1 MWRRA
6 LPQPDSTPGTLPS
19 APATGS
25 APAPLAPLAPA
36 ATLTIGLA
44 GEPANWNPLAAPAR
58 PDPALALVVEAV
70 LPSAF
75 VAGPAATPTRNTA
88 LLLSATE
95 TPVSPETVV
104 YRIDPRAVWSD
115 GVPITAADFVA
126 TWEAQSGQPRYR
138 DVGGRAYTP
147 AATDGYRQISSVSAA
162 PADPD
167 QVTVRFAS
175 PYSDWESLF
184 APLLPAHVVH
194 AVGFDHGFTDPVTSL
209 VSGGPF
215 LVQSYAPGD
224 DVVLVRNPRWWGPA
238 AGLATLDVAFV
249 SSASV
254 AAEGLEQGQLD
265 AAVSAFT
272 PALVTALR
280 ATPRLTVSVA
290 GAGAF
295 DDLVLGERGGP
306 LAVRAVRMA
315 VMLAVDRQ
323 AVARSAEAGG
333 DTAAAPLANRT
344 YWPGV
349 PGSPDKASVLGP
361 AGTGPARARAV
372 QLLEAAGGV
381 THGSTLMFDGTPV
394 HLTLAVETSSPLAAE
409 EVSAV
414 VAGCRA
420 LGIAVTIIPRP
431 AATTHPFVPP
441 DGMALVSTA
450 RIVSPAAAAETYATG
465 GGANLSGYSSPVMD
479 GLLLR
484 LANAPTGPERNELV
498 DQVDA
503 QAWNDAVDLPLLAV
517 PEVLAYQ
524 SRYANLTAAPSPS
537 GLGDD
542 LARWGIPQAS

>member
-1 MWRRA
+1 M
-6 LPQPDSTPGTLPS
+6 PS

-36 ATLTIGLA
+36 ATLKIGLA
-44 GEPANWNPLAAPAR
+44 GEPGNWNPLAAPAR

-75 VAGPAATPTRNTA
+75 VAGTASTPTRNAA

-95 TPVSPETVV
+95 TSVSPETVV

-126 TWEAQSGQPRYR
+126 TWEAQSGQSRYR
-138 DVGGRAYTP
+138 DLGRRAYTP

-162 PADPD
+162 SADPD

-175 PYSDWESLF
+175 PYPDWESLF

-249 SSASV
+249 SSAS
-254 AAEGLEQGQLD
+254 AATEALEQGQLD

-272 PALVTALR
+272 PALVAALR
-280 ATPRLTVSVA
+280 ATPGLTVSVA

-315 VMLAVDRQ
+315 VMLAVDRG
-323 AVARSAEAGG
+323 ALARSAEAGG
-333 DTAAAPLANRT
+333 DTAATPLGNRAF
-344 YWPGV
+344 WPGV
-349 PGSPDKASVLGP
+349 RGSPDKASVLGR
-361 AGTGPARARAV
+361 AGTGPGA
-372 QLLEAAGGV
+372 
-381 THGSTLMFDGTPV
+381 
-394 HLTLAVETSSPLAAE
+394 SP
-409 EVSAV
+409 
-414 VAGCRA
+414 
-420 LGIAVTIIPRP
+420 
-431 AATTHPFVPP
+431 
-441 DGMALVSTA
+441 
-450 RIVSPAAAAETYATG
+450 
-465 GGANLSGYSSPVMD
+465 GGAAPGSGRGGQARFDARFRRDSGASHAGRRD
-479 GLLLR
+479 RLTTGRRGGQRRRRRLR
-484 LANAPTGPERNELV
+484 G
-498 DQVDA
+498 
-503 QAWNDAVDLPLLAV
+503 
-517 PEVLAYQ
+517 
-524 SRYANLTAAPSPS
+524 SRHR
-537 GLGDD
+537 GDD
-542 LARWGIPQAS
+542 HPPARGH